1 MPRMSCRASSF
12 GCKIPVRRASGG
24 SLDAVKNGCS
34 VLSGGVEGNAEQDG
48 EEDDLQD
55 VAVDEGSDD
64 AGWHAV
70 GEELP
75 PLLALAGSDELVG
88 SVGAL
93 DLVGDGVNPDLSSH
107 GR

>member
-1 MPRMSCRASSF
+1 M
-12 GCKIPVRRASGG
+12 RRASGG

-93 DLVGDGVNPDLSSH
+93 DLVGDGVNAVARRKMLMATRPITSATVVPTWK
-107 GR
+107 